1 MMTESGGSGTVEY
14 WRGGGGK
21 RGGGGRGGGDR
32 DFKVEWHKYIKL
44 RTHRRKIHSM
54 L

>member
-1 MMTESGGSGTVEY
+1 MMTESGGSGTVVY
-14 WRGGGGK
+14 WEGK

-32 DFKVEWHKYIKL
+32 DFKVEWHRYTKL
-44 RTHRRKIHSM
+44 RTHRRRNICSM